1 MIGPSL
7 IEISSDEIILV
18 GMIAAIFTIK
28 SWTPQFQMHLR
39 WRVVNAR
46 KNHPS
51 HLISPGPTQGLARYI
66 LETRNITYTT
76 KLAYIR
82 HLHRKNMPRWIVS
95 GCKIAFLISLLAD
108 FPWARSR
115 ISALQG
121 EGCFF
126 YTHYSLCKSRE
137 ALFFHFREKLCQKLK
152 VMRLRMDRQGF
163 NTFYYTIESFQK
175 LRATAL
181 LRTLWVGRWN

>member
-1 MIGPSL
+1 
-7 IEISSDEIILV
+7 
-18 GMIAAIFTIK
+18 MIAAIFTIK

-51 HLISPGPTQGLARYI
+51 YLISPGPTQGLARYI
-66 LETRNITYTT
+66 LGTRNIMYTT

-82 HLHRKNMPRWIVS
+82 HLHRNYPCHQVKNMPRWIVS
-95 GCKIAFLISLLAD
+95 GCKIAFLMSLLAD

-126 YTHYSLCKSRE
+126 YTHYSLCKSCE

-163 NTFYYTIESFQK
+163 NTFYYTIESFQSF
-175 LRATAL
+175 RATAL
-181 LRTLWVGRWN
+181 LHTL